1 MEKTFRKDQWMSA
14 KPRISHYLVHQETGQ
29 RYAVGEEVVIGRAH
43 GDIVFPDDPKLSSQH
58 CRILRTP
65 QGLGIHDLGSSNG
78 TYVDGVRLD
87 SKKVY
92 SFKSGS
98 LISAGG
104 QDFLLQDAQVA
115 RKKSSRR
122 RGKKSKK
129 KNGWDTFSI
138 TASLGLIAGLLYV
151 AQVYLDGK
159 NRVKEPKLEM
169 LSPFQLM
176 ENEMKAAFADY
187 KEMGRA
193 KEAGEMSDK
202 GLASGIRKFLL
213 PRLTAVH
220 EKLGVIKPSGEFE
233 RRKLAAD
240 KKLVLALIEQC
251 TAMAFHAETKSPKY
265 EKDVE
270 RLSQVA
276 AAAAEEV
283 QKLESARRPS
293 NY

>member
-1 MEKTFRKDQWMSA
+1 MGA
-14 KPRISHYLVHQETGQ
+14 KPKFSHYLVHQETGQ

-87 SKKVY
+87 TDKVY
-92 SFKSGS
+92 ALKTSG
-98 LISAGG
+98 LISVGE
-104 QDFLLQDAQVA
+104 QEFILQDAHA
-115 RKKSSRR
+115 PRKKSA
-122 RGKKSKK
+122 SKK
-129 KNGWDTFSI
+129 RSGNLRRQGGSDKMTVM
-138 TASLGLIAGLLYV
+138 AGLALV
-151 AQVYLDGK
+151 AAVIYFGQNLWE
-159 NRVKEPKLEM
+159 NHARTREPKLEM

-202 GLASGIRKFLL
+202 GLSSGIRKFLL
-213 PRLTAVH
+213 PRLTAVY
-220 EKLGVIKPSGEFE
+220 EKLGAIKPSGEFE

-240 KKLVLALIEQC
+240 KKLVMALIEQC
-251 TAMAFHAETKSPKY
+251 NAMAYFAETKSPKF
-265 EKDVE
+265 EKDLE

-283 QKLESARRPS
+283 QKLDAARRPS